1 MEVPGM
7 ARRSRLTLEE
17 QNRRDRLRSR
27 AREIGSSLAG
37 TAARGARAARERGAE
52 AVDRARESTE
62 ELRRRLRERQAI
74 ERERE
79 TQPDSDTVRG
89 TFERAERAAEIN
101 APVDATLE
109 PLGNHR
115 AVEAMARADMGEAER
130 LARGAGMGGGLAGLN
145 PGVSADA
152 GLGIDVVGGGGAPEE
167 DGRDEVFDL
176 GLADPNGDG
185 DGAETDD
192 GGMFDHP
199 VFRFGGDD

>member
-1 MEVPGM
+1 M

-17 QNRRDRLRSR
+17 RNRRDRLRSR

-37 TAARGARAARERGAE
+37 TASRGARAARERGAE

-152 GLGIDVVGGGGAPEE
+152 GLGIDVVGGGREPEAG
-167 DGRDEVFDL
+167 DDRGEVFDL

-185 DGAETDD
+185 GDSDAPDD
-192 GGMFDHP
+192 SGMFDHP
-199 VFRFGGDD
+199 VFRFGGDG